1 MPLISPTLYKGVKY
15 IRIHQKDLD
24 GLSLGDS
31 FTFADSLTVGH
42 SNNVYVY
49 TIKSIAPDP
58 NNPSVFYLEVTTTR
72 TAAPANTSAAK
83 VIYEPFLVQ
92 DITYNEYNAVLNNA
106 VSSELSLTHYE
117 VDRSQVSATP
127 NNIDAILG
135 GYAASAEL
143 GLDLYNDTGLSN
155 ARYNGTRLGPRVG
168 QDRTL
173 DVTVPYFATFD
184 SIKQT
189 SDIGGVYQLNI
200 PYVVDADGNQLPT
213 TDVKTLYY
221 DMPSIFTQETLADT
235 AVRFSELSPVNEQ
248 RTQRR
253 FTDRFEIF
261 KGGQDVT
268 TLAVSTSGSL
278 NLKGDTV
285 TVRSGS
291 FFQTIVFGEDVG
303 VGDYRADATFSGSDG
318 GRTQVTK
325 NTEKVVDYRETFD
338 PFNRYSQGEYIL
350 NGEAEC
356 DLSFNSTILLSYD
369 RDGTGWKKDMKTI
382 VRMEVAPTGTNNW
395 STIKEIVIPRY
406 WNRYEVS
413 EADVPEDVFHIG
425 HRVIDGITGIY
436 LAVNLKSG
444 YIPFGDQKLRTVVRF
459 ETSGNDDCFINN
471 KFEFLDKNGNPLQ
484 VGAAVSAAGLLTG
497 AGILGGAALAG
508 VSFGLSSTGI
518 ALAVLAGPVGAA
530 AIGAAAI
537 GGITIGGLLKLRNL
551 FGKIKYQDFGINQN
565 YVNVKFKEGL
575 PTLYTEF
582 KASQE
587 IPPQAT
593 VSMAA
598 APFSRS
604 LGGPLSTDLA
614 AVNINYGSQGNPWIA
629 LSPSLQLAEGAVQSL
644 TDHEPLGFKDFI
656 EPFRL
661 QVGDQIKFEGNEN
674 KVHTIVEIV
683 PRSNSLPSTYRGSAF
698 TMYKVEPPIPGK
710 TWVKNFQVRRF
721 IQDPTSVLVRGNDDR
736 NTTNKL
742 YFTSSSLKGTITP
755 EYMSPTLEENFA
767 DYKQQLIAKGI
778 IS

>member
-1 MPLISPTLYKGVKY
+1 MPLNLNLYTGIKF
-15 IRIHQKDLD
+15 IRIHKKDLN
-24 GLSLGDS
+24 GLGLGDS
-31 FTFADSLTVGH
+31 FSFAEDLSVIH
-42 SNNVYVY
+42 SNGTYVY
-49 TIKSIAPDP
+49 TIQSMTKDP
-58 NNPSVFYLEVTTTR
+58 NNPSVYYLEVRTTKST
-72 TAAPANTSAAK
+72 APANTSNAITVFSPNIA
-83 VIYEPFLVQ
+83 Q
-92 DITYNEYNAVLNNA
+92 DVDYNEYNAILNNA
-106 VSSELSLTHYE
+106 VSSELSTTHYQ
-117 VDRSQVSATP
+117 VDRNTVQALP
-127 NNIDAILG
+127 NNLDAILNG
-135 GYAASAEL
+135 SAQRAEVSPQITSA
-143 GLDLYNDTGLSN
+143 TGMVN
-155 ARYNGTRLGPRVG
+155 ARYSGTGLGPRVG
-168 QDRTL
+168 EDRTL

-235 AVRFSELSPVNEQ
+235 AVRFSELSSVNEQ

-278 NLKGDTV
+278 NSKGDTV

-338 PFNRYSQGEYIL
+338 PFNRYSQGEYTL

-382 VRMEVAPTGTNNW
+382 VRMEVSGDGGSTWN
-395 STIKEIVIPRY
+395 TIKQITIPRY

-537 GGITIGGLLKLRNL
+537 GGVTIGGLLKLRNL

-683 PRSNSLPSTYRGSAF
+683 PRSNSLPPTYRGSLY
-698 TMYKVEPPIPGK
+698 TLYKVHPPIAGK

-721 IQDPTSVLVRGNDDR
+721 IQDPTSVLVKGNEDR
-736 NTTNKL
+736 NITNKL

-755 EYMSPTLEENFA
+755 QYLSPTLEENFA